1 MSWTIHESLIGFSRA
16 LQVAGLK
23 ITTDREMSFISAI
36 SALGLEQRQKVYW
49 AARCTLT
56 SSPEDIM
63 RFDQVFAGW
72 FSGAPMDALKIQP
85 PPLPT
90 KDLPQ
95 LLDDDSSDRDQ
106 QTPRQEVQA
115 TSSRTERLRH
125 RDFAEI
131 NAGER
136 ARLQRMLATLKP
148 QLPLRKARTPLTA
161 PRGMIDRS
169 AMLRQQWRNMG
180 EITSI
185 PRRKKNFRHR
195 RVVLLLD
202 ISGSM
207 SPYIEANMRL
217 AHTVCQA
224 APNFVE
230 AFTLG
235 TRLTRITAALQSQVV
250 DQALHTAGFVVPDW
264 SGGTRLGDMLG
275 QFLRQ
280 WGRRGTAR
288 GAVTVI
294 FSDGWEREGF
304 DVLAKE
310 MFYLQ
315 NLSRRVIWVSP
326 HRGKEGYRPV
336 QKGISEALPYI
347 DDFVAGH
354 SLATFSEL
362 LKLISQA

>member
-1 MSWTIHESLIGFSRA
+1 MAWTVHEALLGFSRA
-16 LQVAGLK
+16 LQVAGLN

-36 SALGLEQRQKVYW
+36 SATGMEQRQKVYW

-56 SSPEDIM
+56 SSPEDVM
-63 RFDQVFAGW
+63 RFDQIFAGW
-72 FSGAPMDALKIQP
+72 FGGTSMDAVTIQP

-95 LLDDDSSDRDQ
+95 LLDDDSLDNEQ
-106 QTPRQEVQA
+106 QKSRQEMQT
-115 TSSRTERLRH
+115 TSSRKEVLRQ

-131 NAGER
+131 NAAER
-136 ARLQRMLATLKP
+136 ERLQQMFAALKP
-148 QLPLRKARTPLTA
+148 QFPIRKSRTPIA
-161 PRGMIDRS
+161 AHRGRIDRT
-169 AMLRQQWRNMG
+169 AILRQQWRNMG
-180 EITSI
+180 ELTSV
-185 PRRKKNFRHR
+185 PRRRKYFRYR

-207 SPYIEANMRL
+207 NPYIEANMRL

-224 APNFVE
+224 APDLVE

-235 TRLTRITAALQSQVV
+235 TRLTRVTRALRSYEV
-250 DQALHTAGFVVPDW
+250 DHALGTTGALVPDW

-275 QFLRQ
+275 EFLRG

-288 GAVTVI
+288 GAVTVV
-294 FSDGWEREGF
+294 FSDGWEQKGF
-304 DVLAKE
+304 DALAKE

-315 NLSRRVIWVSP
+315 NLSHRVIWVSP

-336 QKGISEALPYI
+336 QKGISAALPYV

-354 SLATFSEL
+354 SLATFAEL
-362 LKLISQA
+362 LDLISRA